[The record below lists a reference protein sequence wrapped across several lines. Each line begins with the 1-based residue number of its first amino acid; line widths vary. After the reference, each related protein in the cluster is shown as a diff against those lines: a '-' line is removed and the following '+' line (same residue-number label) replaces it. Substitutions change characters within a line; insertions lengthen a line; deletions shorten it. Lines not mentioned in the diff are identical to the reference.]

1 MGRSLDKCKMRISRF
16 ARLNSGYFSL
26 AITQPAS
33 PFVRH
38 VRHEAR
44 LLVGRVATMSN
55 TSCTLRTRKFMTNR
69 LLARRQFV
77 SAGIPEENISR
88 RRALRPRFR
97 DADVSGDVATSRVR
111 RPSR

>member
-77 SAGIPEENISR
+77 SAQSR
-88 RRALRPRFR
+88 HAAARWRVFFLSPAS
-97 DADVSGDVATSRVR
+97 AEASSATAR
-111 RPSR
+111 